1 MATAYSDFATAQLAG
16 RTDQSQAPNLRQ
28 FGGNVHHLDVKISAY
43 TAATAT
49 PLYLA
54 RLPAGARLLTNLC
67 SVDYGDPGDALTG
80 SIGYYTANVD
90 TPVLVDVDYFGTA
103 LALGSAAGRKNF
115 SEAGTIGD
123 ALLTPV
129 QFTTD
134 VWIVVTWTTATTA
147 VSHAQTW
154 HLAYTLA

>member
-1 MATAYSDFATAQLAG
+1 MANAYTDFATLQLAG
-16 RTDQSQAPNLRQ
+16 RTDESQSPNLKQ
-28 FGGNVHHLDVKISAY
+28 YGGNVKHIDVKISDY
-43 TAATAT
+43 TAATST

-67 SVDYGDPGDALTG
+67 SVDYGDPGDALAG
-80 SIGYYTANVD
+80 SIGYYTANTD
-90 TPVLVDVDYFGTA
+90 TPALVDVDYFGTA

-115 SEAGTIGD
+115 TEAGTIGD

-134 VWIVVTWTTATTA
+134 VWIVVTWTTATNA
-147 VSHAQTW
+147 VSHAQNW
-154 HLAYTLA
+154 HLVYTLA